1 MKPFDFD
8 KRRNKIILIDRKT
21 GGNNSKDMNYREDY
35 LDNNA
40 INLDLSEDIYRI
52 FNFEYFIS
60 DLKKNILTLVRPSK
74 WDDPFENFLLNAEGV
89 LEDGRSV
96 SFENIRNS
104 YYAQCWSLNEECDG
118 LWRNYK
124 GQKEFAIKI
133 KTTTKKL
140 FNELYDFND
149 KFHTLN
155 YFIGEVE
162 YVSDKDI
169 VDFFE
174 NKVDFFN
181 YQSGVELPQ
190 TMLIKRKSF
199 SYEKEIRIIAKNS
212 TTSSD
217 RLSIQTTFNNWI
229 DEIIFDPWVSI
240 DLFEIK
246 KQELIDAGYTGK
258 ISRSNLYDKP
268 IFRVKI

>member
-1 MKPFDFD
+1 MKPFDFS
-8 KRRNKIILIDRKT
+8 KRHKRIIQIDRET
-21 GGNNSKDMNYREDY
+21 GADNSKDINYREDY

-52 FNFEYFIS
+52 FNFDYFIS
-60 DLKKNILTLVRPSK
+60 DFKQNILTLVRPSK

-89 LEDGRSV
+89 LEDGRLV

-104 YYAQCWSLNEECDG
+104 YYAQCWSLNKECDG

-124 GQKEFAIKI
+124 GQKEFAIKV
-133 KTTTKKL
+133 KTNAKKL

-162 YVSDKDI
+162 YVTDNEI

-181 YQSGVELPQ
+181 YQSGVELAQ
-190 TMLIKRKSF
+190 TMLIKRNSF
-199 SYEKEIRIIAKNS
+199 NYEKEVRIIAKNS
-212 TTSSD
+212 SQNSD
-217 RLSIQTTFNNWI
+217 RLSISTIFNDWI
-229 DEIIFDPWVSI
+229 DEIIFDPWI
-240 DLFEIK
+240 NLDLFEEK
-246 KQELIDAGYTGK
+246 KVELINAGYTGK